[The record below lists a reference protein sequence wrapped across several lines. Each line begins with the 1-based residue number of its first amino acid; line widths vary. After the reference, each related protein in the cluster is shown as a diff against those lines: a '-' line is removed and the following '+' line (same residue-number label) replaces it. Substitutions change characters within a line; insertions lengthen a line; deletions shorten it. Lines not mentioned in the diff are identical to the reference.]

1 VISDTLAGAIKV
13 IQFRKGTP
21 FNLPSALAP
30 NSPFEPCLDMK
41 QEDVAI
47 DFLSHVVADFVPG
60 LIYLHLEMSYFQN
73 LLSTTLYI
81 LFF

>member
-1 VISDTLAGAIKV
+1 MISDKLAGAIKV
-13 IQFRKGTP
+13 IQFRKGIP
-21 FNLPSALAP
+21 FNFPSSLVP
-30 NSPFEPCLDMK
+30 NSPFELCLDMK
-41 QEDVAI
+41 WVDVAI

-60 LIYLHLEMSYFQN
+60 LIYLHFEMSYFQN